1 MRGMGGRRGEQERVL
16 QQIRAIDFFPGVVR
30 LSTLDYE
37 MHFSLLSALAKD
49 YVPVVCIHSEIAKHS
64 RDQPLLYYYS
74 IDQLV
79 LLLERPATTILLLKR
94 PATTTTRETSHSIED
109 P

>member
-1 MRGMGGRRGEQERVL
+1 MRGRGGRRGEQERVL
-16 QQIRAIDFFPGVVR
+16 QQICAIDFFPGVVR

-74 IDQLV
+74 T
-79 LLLERPATTILLLKR
+79 ASTT
-94 PATTTTRETSHSIED
+94 ARETSHYYTTAQETSHYYYSRD
-109 P
+109 QLV